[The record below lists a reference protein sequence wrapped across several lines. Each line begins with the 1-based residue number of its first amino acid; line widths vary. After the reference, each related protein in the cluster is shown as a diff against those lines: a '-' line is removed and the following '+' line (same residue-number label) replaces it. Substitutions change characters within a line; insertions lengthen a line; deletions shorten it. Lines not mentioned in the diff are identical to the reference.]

1 MQTEMNTEMCEITFE
16 ELDAVAG
23 GTVDIKIDW
32 RPSADTANLSKA
44 LQTFWNAV
52 SAEARADAV
61 RKA

>member
-1 MQTEMNTEMCEITFE
+1 MRTEMNTEMREITFE

-32 RPSADTANLSKA
+32 RPSADTVNLSKA
-44 LQTFWNAV
+44 LQTLWNAV
-52 SAEARADAV
+52 FGGGAGHAV